1 MKKVFLTCVNA
12 ASRDQAVRSIRFHI
26 NKECDGL
33 SSTTAF
39 IDRLINQTIQNHP
52 DIAEYF
58 FSSAWAGLQ
67 YQDSEIA
74 RYVLEGM
81 QAHRYPALPIHD
93 SFVVQDRHLPQLYS
107 LMKEAYRMLGV
118 ASVPD
123 ITLEMGANSNSDDPP
138 FKELQE
144 LMTHEQHLKEREL
157 EALKALED
165 YVDSDPKN

>member
-26 NKECDGL
+26 NKEYDGL
-33 SSTTAF
+33 TSTTVF

-74 RYVLEGM
+74 RYVLENM
-81 QAHRYPALPIHD
+81 QAHCYPALPIHD

-165 YVDSDPKN
+165 YVD

>member
-1 MKKVFLTCVNA
+1 MC
-12 ASRDQAVRSIRFHI
+12 SRPIRFHL
-26 NKECDGL
+26 NKEYDGL
-33 SSTTAF
+33 SSTTVF

-67 YQDSEIA
+67 YQGSEIA
-74 RYVLEGM
+74 RYVLENM

-93 SFVVQDRHLPQLYS
+93 NFVVQGRHLPQLYS
-107 LMKEAYRMLGV
+107 LMKAAYRMLGV

-123 ITLEMGANSNSDDPP
+123 ITLEVGANSNSDDPP

-144 LMTHEQHLKEREL
+144 LMAHEQHLKERKL

-165 YVDSDPKN
+165 YVDIEPES